1 MLRQHHKGEQ
11 YSVDWWI
18 MRKTTGRIEHW
29 QTVLEEK
36 WGITANLS
44 ALDGEYDLNFL
55 AKVMMAMAM
64 F

>member
-1 MLRQHHKGEQ
+1 
-11 YSVDWWI
+11 